1 MSTRRLAAM
10 VLVVAVATAGTL
22 VTGQAPAPARNA
34 ATSTQTTTSG
44 VSAERLARLDAM
56 LQSYV
61 DQGRLPGVVAL
72 VLRDGRPVIRRRLDG
87 RTKRRN
93 ARCGW
98 TRCFAL
104 HRNPRAITS
113 VAALTLVED
122 GKLSLS
128 DQVGAYIPSF
138 AKTMVAMREG
148 SEMKLVPAKRPITI
162 RDLLDAYGRHL
173 YGIEA
178 HMAND
183 YAAKGLGP
191 PPAQAGTSRTRRR
204 RLRCDRASGH
214 AAVRG
219 AARRGVGLRLQ
230 HRRAGLRD

>member
-72 VLRDGRPVIRRRLDG
+72 VLRDGRPVYQKAVGWADKEAKRPMRMDTLFRIASQSKGHHERRGADACRG
-87 RTKRRN
+87 RQ
-93 ARCGW
+93 
-98 TRCFAL
+98 
-104 HRNPRAITS
+104 
-113 VAALTLVED
+113 
-122 GKLSLS
+122 LSLA

-138 AKTMVAMREG
+138 AKTMVAVQRE
-148 SEMKLVPAKRPITI
+148 
-162 RDLLDAYGRHL
+162 
-173 YGIEA
+173 
-178 HMAND
+178 
-183 YAAKGLGP
+183 
-191 PPAQAGTSRTRRR
+191 
-204 RLRCDRASGH
+204 
-214 AAVRG
+214 VR
-219 AARRGVGLRLQ
+219 
-230 HRRAGLRD
+230 